1 MKANSPSLTAE
12 LAAMMRAVAHHSKP
26 LRSVINDPYARLFC
40 GNRTVPALLL
50 HLLLTRINP
59 DLCRVP
65 LAMVQVGILCAL
77 CRHRFMENEVKR
89 LITEGYDQLVLIG
102 AGYDTKSLRLK
113 EKRVS
118 VFELDHPWTQNRK
131 IEIFRRYNLRP
142 DNTVFC
148 NCDLSREN
156 PGDCL
161 KNNGISGNKQTILL
175 AEGVFSYFIQE
186 RISEIIRN
194 IASIT
199 GPCSMIFDYRHPL
212 TNIQTGAKKWYDNF
226 KRNGEQYRGLLTKV
240 EMDTVLFETGF
251 ETDRSYDLYNSA
263 KEILPSLKA
272 TSLSNVSEI
281 KIVRKST

>member
-12 LAAMMRAVAHHSKP
+12 LAAMMRAVAHRSNP
-26 LRSVINDPYARLFC
+26 LRSIINDPYARLFC
-40 GNRTVPALLL
+40 GNRTFPALLL

-59 DLCRVP
+59 DLCSIPVS
-65 LAMVQVGILCAL
+65 MVQVGILCAL

-89 LITEGYDQLVLIG
+89 LITNGYDQLVLIG

-113 EKRVS
+113 EKKLP

-131 IEIFRRYNLRP
+131 IEILKKHNLLS

-148 NCDLSREN
+148 SCDLSMES

-161 KNNGISGNKQTILL
+161 KKNGISSNKQTILL
-175 AEGVFSYFIQE
+175 AEGVFSYFVPE
-186 RISEIIRN
+186 RIGEIIRN

-212 TNIQTGAKKWYDNF
+212 TNNQTNAKKWHNNF

-240 EMDTVLFETGF
+240 EMDTLLFENGF
-251 ETDRSYDLYNSA
+251 ETDRSYDLYDSA

-281 KIVRKST
+281 KIVRKNT